1 MKKNTKES
9 LRAQINDTNAA
20 VREKRRQ
27 RYASY
32 RKKGSSEAG
41 EKPSDFKGTLR
52 RLLSLLAKYKF
63 SVAAVLICAAA
74 GTLMNVVSPDIMGDI
89 ISMFSDQLD
98 VKLTGGAMDLG
109 PIKLELLKVFGLYFG
124 FAFLEFLQTFILV
137 GVTQKL
143 VCNLRESINGKLSRL
158 PLSFFD
164 RFTKGEI
171 LSKIVNDCENIS
183 SRLQSNFTS
192 VLTSVI
198 QVSAVLVIMFM
209 RNWLLAIVTICLV
222 PISYFITRA
231 VAKRSKVLFRE
242 HWDMLGEM
250 NGHIE
255 EMYTGHNIVR
265 IFGHEKEADEEFTDI
280 AEGLYNV
287 TWKANFVSGLA
298 KPLLNF
304 FSNINYVTICLL
316 GALLITGRL
325 AFGAEADI
333 GLIIKFI
340 SFSGLFTGP
349 INNIAA
355 TISTFQSTLASAERV
370 FGVLD
375 EPEAVPDSG
384 DAELPAARGLVE
396 FDHVSFRYLPDVPL
410 IEDLDLTILPGQTAA
425 IVGPTGAGKTTIVN
439 LLMRFYDVTGGEI
452 RLDGVNINDVP
463 RGELRSRFGMVLQDT
478 WLFKG
483 TIRENIAYGRDG
495 ATEEEIVAAAK
506 AAFID
511 EYIMSLKDGYDTVLE
526 EDGTNLSQGQRQLL
540 TIARAILCD
549 PPLLILDEATSSVD
563 TRTEAKIQTAM
574 QTLMDG
580 RTCFVIAHRLSTI
593 KNADTIIVMRRGS
606 IVEQGTHDELMAK
619 DGFYAM
625 LRNSQYQDG
634 IPPEDIE

>member
-143 VCNLRESINGKLSRL
+143 VCNLRESINNKLSRL

>member
-52 RLLSLLAKYKF
+52 RLLSLLAKHKF

-98 VKLTGGAMDLG
+98 VKLTGGTMDLG

-143 VCNLRESINGKLSRL
+143 VCNLRESINVKLSRL

>member
-52 RLLSLLAKYKF
+52 RLLSLLAKHKF

-143 VCNLRESINGKLSRL
+143 VCNLRESINNKLSRL

>member
-143 VCNLRESINGKLSRL
+143 VCNLRESINNKLSRL

-355 TISTFQSTLASAERV
+355 TISTFQSTLA
-370 FGVLD
+370 
-375 EPEAVPDSG
+375 
-384 DAELPAARGLVE
+384 
-396 FDHVSFRYLPDVPL
+396 
-410 IEDLDLTILPGQTAA
+410 
-425 IVGPTGAGKTTIVN
+425 
-439 LLMRFYDVTGGEI
+439 
-452 RLDGVNINDVP
+452 
-463 RGELRSRFGMVLQDT
+463 
-478 WLFKG
+478 
-483 TIRENIAYGRDG
+483 
-495 ATEEEIVAAAK
+495 
-506 AAFID
+506 
-511 EYIMSLKDGYDTVLE
+511 
-526 EDGTNLSQGQRQLL
+526 
-540 TIARAILCD
+540 
-549 PPLLILDEATSSVD
+549 
-563 TRTEAKIQTAM
+563 
-574 QTLMDG
+574 
-580 RTCFVIAHRLSTI
+580 
-593 KNADTIIVMRRGS
+593 
-606 IVEQGTHDELMAK
+606 
-619 DGFYAM
+619 
-625 LRNSQYQDG
+625 
-634 IPPEDIE
+634 

>member
-32 RKKGSSEAG
+32 RKKGNSEAG

-143 VCNLRESINGKLSRL
+143 VCNLRESINNKLSRL

-540 TIARAILCD
+540 TIARALLCD

>member
-1 MKKNTKES
+1 MTKKNKEA
-9 LRAQINDTNAA
+9 LRSRLADTNEAL
-20 VREKRRQ
+20 REKRRL
-27 RYASY
+27 RYAAY
-32 RKKGSSEAG
+32 RKKGSDEAG
-41 EKPSDFKGTLR
+41 EKPSDFKGTLK

-63 SVAAVLICAAA
+63 SVVFVLLCAAA
-74 GTLMNVVSPDIMGDI
+74 GTLMNVISPDIMGDI
-89 ISMFSDQLD
+89 VSMFSEQLD
-98 VKLTGGAMDLG
+98 VKLSGGTMDLD
-109 PIKLELLKVFGLYFG
+109 PIIMELLKVFGLYFG

-171 LSKIVNDCENIS
+171 LSKIVNDCDNIS
-183 SRLQSNFTS
+183 SRLQSNFTT

-198 QVSAVLVIMFM
+198 QVVAVLVFMFM
-209 RNWLLAIVTICLV
+209 RNWLLAVVTICLV
-222 PISYFITRA
+222 PISYLITRA

-298 KPLLNF
+298 KPVLNF

-316 GALLITGRL
+316 GALLITGKL

-340 SFSGLFTGP
+340 SYSSLFTGP
-349 INNIAA
+349 INSIAA
-355 TISTFQSTLASAERV
+355 TISTFQSTLASSERV
-370 FGVLD
+370 FGILD
-375 EPEAVPDSG
+375 EPEALPDSS
-384 DAELPAARGLVE
+384 DSELPAARGLVE

-410 IEDLDLTILPGQTAA
+410 IEDLDLTVLPGQTAA

-439 LLMRFYDVTGGEI
+439 LLMRFYDVTGGAI

-483 TIRENIAYGRDG
+483 TIRENIAYGRDD
-495 ATEEEIVAAAK
+495 ATDEEIVAAAK

-511 EYIMSLKDGYDTVLE
+511 DYIMTLKDGYDTVLE

-574 QTLMDG
+574 QSLMSG

-593 KNADTIIVMRRGS
+593 RNADTIIVMRRGS
-606 IVEQGTHDELMAK
+606 IVEQGTHDELMAR

>member
-52 RLLSLLAKYKF
+52 RLLSLLAKHKF

-143 VCNLRESINGKLSRL
+143 VCNLRESINNKLSRL

-540 TIARAILCD
+540 TIARALLCD